1 MKITKEDFKE
11 ALRAH
16 LKALSPNEAT
26 DIIELMIT
34 YGVEFKAIPVR
45 PDRDAYD
52 FDRMWEL
59 LEYTQKLQAY
69 TDYIEEKI

>member
-1 MKITKEDFKE
+1 MEDFEKE
-11 ALRAH
+11 LRGH
-16 LKALSPNEAT
+16 IKTLSPNESNE
-26 DIIELMIT
+26 IVELMIT
-34 YGVEFKAIPVR
+34 YGVEFKAIPIR